1 MRQFHRAKAWVMFMP
16 MKRILPAAML
26 VVWAG
31 CSSVQPV
38 QVQVMRVAETPCTD
52 GQTIIF
58 CEGFESG
65 TLGLWQDGVDSSRH
79 RVTAADSDVVSGQRS
94 LEVVYPAGADGRWMT
109 RWFMPGY
116 DHVFA
121 RIYVRLQP
129 GWRCGGNCTKLIAFY
144 ANRVDDRWSGF
155 GKAGIRPTGQDYFY
169 AGLATSNWHR
179 QPDPGEIIF
188 YSYHPEMRQAK
199 DGHFWGNFSYQD
211 DPREALRP
219 GRWYC
224 LEFEVQ
230 ANKPGQ
236 HDGYQKMWIDGVL
249 KGGVS
254 GIRWRDSAD
263 VRINAFQLTF
273 SGAVPV
279 TQRMWMDD
287 IVVSTERIG
296 CNRSLAEDS
305 VGSTA
310 SQPK

>member
-1 MRQFHRAKAWVMFMP
+1 MRLPTAF
-16 MKRILPAAML
+16 MKRNLAAVAL
-26 VVWAG
+26 VVLYAG
-31 CSSVQPV
+31 CSPVQPV
-38 QVQVMRVAETPCTD
+38 PVEVMRVPETPCTNN
-52 GQTIIF
+52 QAIIF
-58 CEGFESG
+58 CDGFESG

-94 LEVVYPAGADGRWMT
+94 LEVVYPAGADGGWMT

-121 RIYVRLQP
+121 RIYVKVQP

-179 QPDPGEIIF
+179 QPDPGEVIF

-199 DGHFWGNFSYQD
+199 DGQFWGNFSYQD

-224 LEFEVQ
+224 VEFEVQ
-230 ANKPGQ
+230 ANSPGQ
-236 HDGYQKMWIDGVL
+236 HDGYQNMWIDGVR
-249 KGGVS
+249 KGRVS
-254 GIRWRDSAD
+254 GIRWRDSSD
-263 VRINAFQLTF
+263 IRINAFQLTF
-273 SGAVPV
+273 SGSVPV

-287 IVVSTERIG
+287 VVVSTERIG
-296 CNRSLAEDS
+296 CGRPFAQDS
-305 VGSTA
+305 ADQTSTA
-310 SQPK
+310 PR